1 MSSISRGNLS
11 MILLGEEGYY
21 EGDIINNKANGSGT
35 FTCDN
40 FACKGDFQDN
50 KIHGNIKI
58 NYENGSI
65 YEGEAKDGNIEGEG
79 IFTYPLYTLV
89 GNFKYGNLHGWG
101 YITSNQI
108 IYAGYWYNGMKDGT
122 GIEITDGETIYIGK
136 WEEDFKQDDGIIIH
150 PNGTIIKTT
159 WNLDSIV
166 NQQLDDEKTIRYI
179 SGYVFKSKKNDDWG
193 TPNGNG
199 YIINKNDNNIYIY
212 VGDLINGMKN
222 GDGLEIVYNG
232 TIHIGEWLDD
242 MKQGHG
248 TVIHPNGSITESIW
262 NQDSEV
268 N

>member
-1 MSSISRGNLS
+1 MSSIYRGNLS

-35 FTCDN
+35 FTCYN

-58 NYENGSI
+58 NYDNGSI
-65 YEGEAKDGNIEGEG
+65 YEGEAKDGNIEGKG
-79 IFTYPLYTLV
+79 IFSYPLYTLV
-89 GNFKYGNLHGWG
+89 GNFKYGKLHGWG

-108 IYAGYWYNGMKDGT
+108 IYAGHYYYGIKDGT
-122 GIEITDGETIYIGK
+122 GIEITDDKTIYIGK
-136 WEEDFKQDDGIIIH
+136 WKEDMKQDDGIIIH

-166 NQQLDDEKTIRYI
+166 NQQLDY
-179 SGYVFKSKKNDDWG
+179 DWG
-193 TPNGNG
+193 TSNGYG
-199 YIINKNDNNIYIY
+199 YIINKTDNNLHIY
-212 VGDLINGMKN
+212 VGDLVNGMKN
-222 GDGLEIVYNG
+222 GNGVEIIFNG
-232 TIHIGEWLDD
+232 TIYIGEWLDD